1 MTNLDVFKLSAAACG
16 HPAEVAEDGAV
27 WVHRINA
34 RGFSGSGLIRA
45 GGFIWNPFTDD
56 SQRWECEKQL
66 LKLLGLYAHI
76 VMNQER
82 LAIWPITPG
91 FCETIVM
98 PYGFP
103 VEKFHATAL
112 AELERRKVPK

>member
-1 MTNLDVFKLSAAACG
+1 MTKLDVFRLSAEACG
-16 HPAEVAEDGAV
+16 HSVMDTPIECHIV
-27 WVHRINA
+27 WDEEGVTEE
-34 RGFSGSGLIRA
+34 
-45 GGFIWNPFTDD
+45 WNPYTND

-66 LKLLGLYAHI
+66 LKLLGRHAHI

-82 LAIWPITPG
+82 LAIRPITPG

-103 VEKFHATAL
+103 VEKFYATAL
-112 AELERRKVPK
+112 AELESRKVPK